1 MTFWEVA
8 TLSMGV
14 VLLITAYVLLYRLL
28 VRERHLRAGLVA
40 REASTAQSSATLKVG
55 TYQRHARAETI
66 REIALALTAS
76 TDPVASIE
84 RSLLLLADVLPYR
97 IACVALLDS
106 MNYLLVEH
114 FSPAF
119 VTTSWLPIAQGV
131 IQSGIPVRLADTS
144 AASSMVTWA
153 TTAPLHPTIRCYLG
167 VPLFRSRQ
175 TFAALSVMSRVPE
188 AYHAEDVELMQTV
201 ANLFANAIEKAQMF
215 RDMVQRERM
224 AGDLALIGVRLS
236 TILDEGELLNMICAA
251 GLSIFEVQGAYLW
264 LAQGDWLIGS
274 AAAGKNAEQFG
285 ILRIPLQT
293 EGWLGTRVIHEQR
306 AFYVNQAQSSALTAP
321 LNDIAEGRSLLA
333 IPLGHGKR
341 VLGVLVLADSKNE
354 YRFQDRD
361 LETGLLFGVQA
372 ALALEN
378 ARLFAQTRRRI
389 DQLRLV
395 NEVGHA
401 ANALVALDSFMGGV
415 SRPLFEE
422 FHYFAVSLLLMR
434 DEVLYCHSLLVN
446 RAPIA
451 LAEEQRAQSLEGCA
465 AYQAAHHVEP
475 ILQHDSPTLSMHLHV
490 SLLEPAHWY
499 ELAVPLVMR
508 QEVIGVL
515 NVERRSPITTEELEV
530 LEALSSQVATAI
542 GNVFLFELVT
552 DQMHNL
558 DRQVERATAQVRL
571 EKERTEAILRSV
583 ADSVI
588 VTDRKG
594 NVLTTNPMA
603 ERLLSEQ
610 PSLAAQ
616 VKDTVTQM
624 IVQRE
629 PTRTAEIELDALTF
643 QASAAQVVEPIES
656 QGGAVVV
663 LRDLTRLYE
672 LDRLKNQF
680 ISNVT
685 HELKTP
691 LTSIQLYVQLLREGK
706 PERHPQYLDVL
717 GNEAARLG
725 RLINDLLDLSR
736 LDQRV
741 SRPLEPLD
749 LSEVVGA
756 AVATLRLQAEAR
768 QLELVFQPSTSPP
781 WIIGN
786 RDQLIQ
792 VWINLI
798 GNAIR
803 YTPVGGQI
811 AVQIEVTEQKVNV
824 EVRDNG
830 IGISVEDQVHIFD
843 RFYRGQQAAV
853 SAVAGTGLG
862 LSICKEIVELHGG
875 VIGAQSEIGHGSIF
889 RVTLSLAFSSSNA
902 IIDVGAAPAAL
913 ANP

>member
-1 MTFWEVA
+1 MTFWEA
-8 TLSMGV
+8 AILGIGAF
-14 VLLITAYVLLYRLL
+14 LLITAYALLYRLL
-28 VRERHLRAGLVA
+28 ARERQLRAGLVA
-40 REASTAQSSATLKVG
+40 REESTVQSGKMLQVG
-55 TYQRHARAETI
+55 TFQRHARAETI
-66 REIALALTAS
+66 RQIALALTAS

-97 IACVALLDS
+97 VACLALLDS
-106 MNYLLVEH
+106 MSYLLVEH

-119 VTTSWLPIAQGV
+119 VTVSWLPISQIV
-131 IQSGIPVRLADTS
+131 VQKGIPVYLPDTAVS
-144 AASSMVTWA
+144 EAATAWA
-153 TTAPLHPTIRCYLG
+153 ATAPLHPTIRCYLG
-167 VPLFRSRQ
+167 VPLFRSGQ
-175 TFAALSVMSRVPE
+175 TFAALSVMSRLPE
-188 AYHAEDVELMQTV
+188 AYHPEDVELMQTV

-264 LAQGDWLIGS
+264 LVQGEWLVGS
-274 AAAGKNAEQFG
+274 AAAGKNAEQFSV
-285 ILRIPLQT
+285 LRIPLQT
-293 EGWLGTRVIHEQR
+293 EGWLGTRVIREQR
-306 AFYVNQAQSSALTAP
+306 AIYVNQAQSSALSSP
-321 LNDIAEGRSLLA
+321 LSAIVEGRSLLA

-341 VLGVLVLADSKNE
+341 VLGILILVDSKNE

-361 LETGLLFGVQA
+361 TETGLLFGVQA

-401 ANALVALDSFMGGV
+401 ANALVALDSFMAGV

-422 FHYFAVSLLLMR
+422 FDYFAASLLLMR
-434 DEVLYCHSLLVN
+434 DDVLYCHSLLVN
-446 RAPIA
+446 RAPITLTEA
-451 LAEEQRAQSLEGCA
+451 QRTQSLEGCA
-465 AYQAAHHVEP
+465 AYQAARRAEP
-475 ILQHDSPTLSMHLHV
+475 ILQHDSPTLSMHLQV
-490 SLLEPAHWY
+490 SLAEPTHWY

-552 DQMHNL
+552 DQMHTL
-558 DRQVERATAQVRL
+558 DRKVERATAQLRL
-571 EKERTEAILRSV
+571 ENERTEAILRSV
-583 ADSVI
+583 ADGVI
-588 VTDRKG
+588 VTDRDGK
-594 NVLTTNPMA
+594 VLMTNPTA
-603 ERLLSEQ
+603 ERLLSDQ

-616 VKDTVTQM
+616 VKGTVAQM
-624 IVQRE
+624 ITRHE
-629 PTRTAEIELDALTF
+629 PTRTAEIELDMLTF
-643 QASAAQVVEPIES
+643 QANAAQVIEPIES

-680 ISNVT
+680 VSNVT

-706 PERHPQYLDVL
+706 PERQHQYLDVL
-717 GNEAARLG
+717 GSEAARLG

-741 SRPLEPLD
+741 PRPREQLD

-756 AVATLRLQAEAR
+756 AVATLRLQADAC
-768 QLELVFQPSTSPP
+768 QLTLEFQPPMVSA
-781 WIIGN
+781 WIVGN

-803 YTPVGGQI
+803 YTPAGGRI
-811 AVQIEVTEQKVNV
+811 SVQIEAVEQKVVV
-824 EVRDNG
+824 EVCDTG
-830 IGISVEDQVHIFD
+830 IGIGVEDQAHIFD
-843 RFYRGQQAAV
+843 RFYRGQQPAV

-875 VIGAQSEIGHGSIF
+875 AISVQSEIGNGSIF
-889 RVTLSLAFSSSNA
+889 RVTLPVASILKSA
-902 IIDVGAAPAAL
+902 IIDVGAAPAPL